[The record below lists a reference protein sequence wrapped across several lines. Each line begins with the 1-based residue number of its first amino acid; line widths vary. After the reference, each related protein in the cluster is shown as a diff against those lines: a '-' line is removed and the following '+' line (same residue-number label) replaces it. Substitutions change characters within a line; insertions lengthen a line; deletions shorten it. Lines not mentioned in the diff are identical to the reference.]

1 MNALF
6 EAIGFLLRELEKAND
21 PGVAK
26 LANRHRVAVEGEH
39 ADYEAFEAGISKTK
53 LSIDSIFFNQAGS
66 QLHIDA
72 LSSKD
77 IEKQASVI
85 GKELAKQLRQDG
97 PALVDPPK
105 SISGTLKSQLVAVA
119 PPLGGSTSEAISLVP
134 KQDNK

>member
-97 PALVDPPK
+97 P
-105 SISGTLKSQLVAVA
+105 LKPQLVAVA